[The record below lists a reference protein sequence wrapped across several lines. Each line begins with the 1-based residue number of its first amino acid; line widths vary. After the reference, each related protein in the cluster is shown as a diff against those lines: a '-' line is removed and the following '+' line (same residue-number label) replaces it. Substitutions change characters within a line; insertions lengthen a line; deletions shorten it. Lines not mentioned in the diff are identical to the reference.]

1 MSQKKEQQITPKV
14 RYRLRANEKDAVRQ
28 NRKERKSPY
37 RTEFMRDR
45 DRVLYSA
52 AFRRLSG
59 KAQVFIAGEDE
70 QKRTRLTHTLEV
82 SQIARSIAEPLK
94 LDVNLVEA
102 IALGHDLGH
111 TPFGHAGERIL
122 HEIMTNHKNNP
133 LEMSCP
139 LDGEHYREEFKP
151 YLGFKHNL
159 QGLAVAMGLE
169 KNHEDFGLNLTN
181 YTLYGIQAHSSRTYK
196 PGKVCNHDE
205 LGYYDA
211 FLEAGCR
218 AGAGK
223 WAWSLE
229 SLLVAEADEI
239 AQHHH
244 DVEDAIYGG
253 LVTPQEVVAIIKKHF
268 GKSILVGNLSPEE
281 KAMWKNPKNCDLGK
295 FTAMISR
302 ILVNTLVTRLTA
314 SAAAWINAIGDEM
327 VEINGVKKKLTAEN
341 VPAYLASRDEEDE
354 TIKAIFSYSYPKVDD
369 GFAARNK
376 AFAGEIC
383 QRVLS
388 SHDIQKNDAKG
399 QYIIR
404 KIFQAYYHT
413 PQQLPDGCVFEFL
426 TEYHNLREKSGLPWR
441 NLPGNEG
448 YVEVES
454 EKKLRDRANREGVGS
469 VRDTFAKLFRNRE
482 DKAVMEELLL
492 MRTIC
497 NHIASMTDAGARKTY
512 QDFYA

>member
-1 MSQKKEQQITPKV
+1 MSQKKEQQTTPKV
-14 RYRLRANEKDAVRQ
+14 RYRLRTNEKNALRQ
-28 NRKERKSPY
+28 NRKEKKSPY

-52 AFRRLSG
+52 AFRRLAG
-59 KAQVFIAGEDE
+59 KAQVFIAGEDD

-122 HEIMTNHKNNP
+122 HEIMTNHADNP
-133 LEMSCP
+133 LGMACP
-139 LDGEHYREEFKP
+139 LDGENYREAFAP

-159 QGLAVAMGLE
+159 QGLAVAMRLE

-181 YTLYGIQAHSSRTYK
+181 YTLYGIQAHSGKTYK
-196 PGKVCNHDE
+196 PGKVCNHDD

-218 AGAGK
+218 TGADQ

-268 GKSILVGNLSPEE
+268 GKSVLVGNLSPEE

-314 SAAAWINAIGDEM
+314 SAAARINAIGDEM
-327 VEINGVKKKLTAEN
+327 VLINGEKKKLTAEN
-341 VPAYLASRDEEDE
+341 VPAYLASCRADDPA
-354 TIKAIFSYSYPKVDD
+354 IRAIFSYSYPKGDD
-369 GFAARNK
+369 GFAAKNK

-413 PQQLPDGCVFEFL
+413 PQQLPDDSVFEFL
-426 TEYHNLREKSGLPWR
+426 TEYHSLQAKNGLPMR
-441 NLPGNEG
+441 NLQGSEG
-448 YVEVES
+448 YMEIEC
-454 EKKLRDRANREGVGS
+454 EKKLRERANREGVGS
-469 VRDTFAKLFRNRE
+469 VRDTFVKLFRNRE
-482 DKAVMEELLL
+482 NKAVMEELLL

-497 NHIASMTDAGARKTY
+497 NHIASLTDSGAQRIY
-512 QDFYA
+512 REFYG